1 MLKEKVTE
9 LMDRYESGDENLT
22 ATDVLSEL
30 ETIMD
35 EYGDN
40 SDTDVYL
47 SDAIRQFV
55 WTKHQAK
62 RYGGR
67 CDDGSDEF
75 IRDVERIIDYD
86 GNKVTEY
93 CPHCDEYVNLE
104 PELKVQT
111 CPHCGKRIPTCSMCR
126 AVDENDGKNYCS
138 NCCLCKQAELENKE
152 NEA

>member
-1 MLKEKVTE
+1 MN
-9 LMDRYESGDENLT
+9 RYESGEHGLT
-22 ATDVLSEL
+22 AVDVLQEL
-30 ETIMD
+30 EIILD
-35 EYGDN
+35 EDGDN
-40 SDTDVYL
+40 SELDVYL
-47 SDAIRQFV
+47 MDAIRQFV
-55 WTKHQAK
+55 WQQHQAE

-86 GNKVTEY
+86 KVIEY

>member
-1 MLKEKVTE
+1 MLKERVTE
-9 LMDRYESGDENLT
+9 LMDRYESGDEWLS
-22 ATDVLSEL
+22 AIDVCEEL
-30 ETIMD
+30 EEILD
-35 EYGDN
+35 EESYEDDLFQHLKGSIDG
-40 SDTDVYL
+40 YIL
-47 SDAIRQFV
+47 QRHYAERG
-55 WTKHQAK
+55 
-62 RYGGR
+62 GGR
-67 CDDGSDEF
+67 IPDGGDDF